1 MATISRTGYALDPL
15 SPSERDRL
23 AQRLTPEE
31 RYVLFDHGT
40 ERPFCGGLLDNKE
53 PGVYACRLCS
63 LPLFESGTKF
73 ESGTGWPSF
82 WQPAVNDNVAEESD
96 VSFFMHRTEVLCSKC
111 DAHLGHVFEDG
122 PEPTGLR
129 YCINSASLKFEKS

>member
-1 MATISRTGYALDPL
+1 MATISRTGYSLDPL

-63 LPLFESGTKF
+63 L
-73 ESGTGWPSF
+73 
-82 WQPAVNDNVAEESD
+82 QPKGN
-96 VSFFMHRTEVLCSKC
+96 
-111 DAHLGHVFEDG
+111 
-122 PEPTGLR
+122 
-129 YCINSASLKFEKS
+129 